1 MFRPALTWK
10 SRTIYHFSMR
20 IYKSPLPSLIVP
32 LLLLSSIVLPCSV
45 HSAEIDLTGMW
56 RGDIDPTG
64 TPIELIFHITSTAD
78 GGWSGTVDTPAQNSY
93 ALPLS
98 GISVTT
104 DGAITIGVAAT
115 GGLYEATL
123 DPEGSELQGTWKQ
136 RGAELVLNC
145 KREPLPPPVPQE
157 MAETLTG
164 NWEGILEIGAIELR
178 IVVNLVAH
186 DAGSLSGYMVSP
198 DQSPAEIPVTRV
210 DLLDGDKVRIAVGSA
225 FLSLEM
231 APSDDGNQLSG
242 SFIQGRGK
250 FDITLE
256 KKQTITGVR
265 RHQEPK
271 PPFPYR
277 AEEIAYDN
285 EGAGVT
291 FAGTLTIP
299 EGDGP
304 FPSVLMI
311 TGSGGQD
318 RDETIFQHRPFFVI
332 ADHLSRRGIAVLRV
346 DDRGVG
352 GTTAGDEPEK
362 ATTEDFVGDA
372 LCGVEF
378 LKGRTEIAADRIG
391 LIGHSEGGVIAP
403 MVALRSDDVA
413 FIVMMAGTGIRGD
426 DLLLR
431 QNELIARV
439 SEVEEEKI
447 KEGLELSGKMF
458 AVVLEDS
465 LDEEQMRSRLET
477 ILRESTDL
485 NEEEEGVEVE
495 SAIASTIDQLM
506 LPWVRWFLRYDPAPT
521 LEKLTCPVL
530 AINGTLDLQVPCK
543 ENMEAIEAALKRGKN
558 PDFEMIEFP
567 QLNHLFQHCETGA
580 PSEYGQ
586 IEETFSVDVL
596 EKMTNWILHRFG
608 NNKERKVSD

>member
-1 MFRPALTWK
+1 LA
-10 SRTIYHFSMR
+10 
-20 IYKSPLPSLIVP
+20 
-32 LLLLSSIVLPCSV
+32 
-45 HSAEIDLTGMW
+45 
-56 RGDIDPTG
+56 
-64 TPIELIFHITSTAD
+64 
-78 GGWSGTVDTPAQNSY
+78 
-93 ALPLS
+93 
-98 GISVTT
+98 GI
-104 DGAITIGVAAT
+104 
-115 GGLYEATL
+115 
-123 DPEGSELQGTWKQ
+123 
-136 RGAELVLNC
+136 
-145 KREPLPPPVPQE
+145 
-157 MAETLTG
+157 
-164 NWEGILEIGAIELR
+164 WEGILDVGATELR
-178 IVVNLVAH
+178 IVVNLEHH
-186 DAGSLSGYMVSP
+186 DAGSLSGYMTSP
-198 DQSPAEIPVTRV
+198 DQSSAEIPVTRV

-225 FLSLEM
+225 SISFEM
-231 APSDDGNQLSG
+231 ALSDDGNQLSG

-250 FDITLE
+250 FDISLDKKE
-256 KKQTITGVR
+256 KISEVR
-265 RHQEPK
+265 RLQEPK

-277 AEEIAYDN
+277 AEEVSYDN
-285 EGAGVT
+285 EEAGVT

-332 ADHLSRRGIAVLRV
+332 ADHLSRRAIAVLRV

-352 GTTAGDEPEK
+352 GTTADDEPEK

-378 LKGRTEIAADRIG
+378 LKGRSEIAADRIG

-403 MVALRSDDVA
+403 LVALRSDDVA

-426 DLLLR
+426 HLLLR

-447 KEGLELSGKMF
+447 KEGLELSQKMF

-465 LDEEQMRSRLET
+465 LDEEQMRSRLEA
-477 ILRESTDL
+477 ILRESPNLT
-485 NEEEEGVEVE
+485 EEGEE
-495 SAIASTIDQLM
+495 AETAIASTIDQLM

-521 LEKLTCPVL
+521 LEKITCPVL
-530 AINGTLDLQVPCK
+530 AINGALDLQVPCK
-543 ENMEAIEAALKRGKN
+543 ENLAAIEAALIRGKN
-558 PDFEMIEFP
+558 SDFEMVEFP
-567 QLNHLFQHCETGA
+567 RLNHLFQHCETGA

>member
-1 MFRPALTWK
+1 ME
-10 SRTIYHFSMR
+10 
-20 IYKSPLPSLIVP
+20 IYKSPLPSLVVS
-32 LLLLSSIVLPCSV
+32 LLLLSSIFLPCNA

-64 TPIELIFHITSTAD
+64 TPIELIFRIAATAD

-115 GGLYEATL
+115 GGLFEATL
-123 DPEGSELQGTWKQ
+123 GSDGSELRGTWKQ
-136 RGAELVLNC
+136 RGAELVLIC

-164 NWEGILEIGAIELR
+164 IWEGILDVGAIELR
-178 IVVNLVAH
+178 IVVNLEHH
-186 DAGSLSGYMVSP
+186 DVGSLSGYMISP
-198 DQSPAEIPVTRV
+198 DQSSAEIPVTRV

-225 FLSLEM
+225 SISFEM
-231 APSDDGNQLSG
+231 ALSDDGNQLSG

-250 FDITLE
+250 FDISLDKKE
-256 KKQTITGVR
+256 KISEVGR
-265 RHQEPK
+265 LQEPK

-277 AEEIAYDN
+277 AEEVSYDN
-285 EGAGVT
+285 EEAGVT

-332 ADHLSRRGIAVLRV
+332 ADHLSRRAIAVLRV

-352 GTTAGDEPEK
+352 GTTADDEPEK

-378 LKGRTEIAADRIG
+378 LKGRSEIAADRIG

-403 MVALRSDDVA
+403 LVALRSDDVA

-426 DLLLR
+426 HLLLR

-447 KEGLELSGKMF
+447 KEGLELSQKMF

-465 LDEEQMRSRLET
+465 LDEEQMRSRLEA
-477 ILRESTDL
+477 ILRESPDL
-485 NEEEEGVEVE
+485 TEEGEE
-495 SAIASTIDQLM
+495 AETAIASTIDQLM

-521 LEKLTCPVL
+521 LEKITCPVL
-530 AINGTLDLQVPCK
+530 AINGALDLQVPCK
-543 ENMEAIEAALKRGKN
+543 ENLAAIEAALKRGKN
-558 PDFEMIEFP
+558 SDFEMVEFP
-567 QLNHLFQHCETGA
+567 RLNHLFQHCETGA

-586 IEETFSVDVL
+586 IEETVSVDVL
-596 EKMTNWILHRFG
+596 DKMTNWILHRFG